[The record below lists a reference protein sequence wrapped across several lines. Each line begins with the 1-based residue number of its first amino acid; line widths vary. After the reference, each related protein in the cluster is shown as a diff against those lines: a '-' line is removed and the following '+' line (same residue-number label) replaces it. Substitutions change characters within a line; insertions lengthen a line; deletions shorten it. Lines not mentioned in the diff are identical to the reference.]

1 MALLTCLNGYHFR
14 FRAQQHQKIK
24 SNADDGVVVVVVV
37 VLFFNERYASI
48 SCFFRCVFMLLYFF
62 SRVFIDNQFVGLFY
76 RL

>member
-24 SNADDGVVVVVVV
+24 SNADDGVVVVV